1 MKNIFTFILLLI
13 SFVGFAQRAALK
25 GKITDEK
32 TGEPIPG
39 VTVFL
44 VGTTTGTVTDFDGNY
59 RIDNIEPG
67 TYTIQF
73 SFVSYDTQK
82 KENIALK
89 AGQIL
94 DINIKLKE
102 ASVEIKDI
110 SVKAKRIENTDAA
123 VITLQR
129 KSAVLANGVSA
140 SEMAQT
146 GASNAAGALRK
157 VNGVSVQGGKYVY
170 VRGLSDRYS
179 KTVLNGADIPGLDPE
194 RNTVQMDLFPTNIL
208 DNIMV
213 YKSFS
218 PDLPADF
225 TGGFIDIKTKNFPD
239 QFTFSFSA
247 KIAYNPQAN
256 LNRNFLSYQGGK
268 TDFLGF
274 DDGTRAIPVE
284 ASGNI
289 PDRYENNEQLNQIG
303 KSFNKIWFP
312 KTQMSGLNQKYTI
325 SFGNRKNIGDK
336 VLGFFAGASYAYDYN
351 FFDDGFY
358 GRYKLTD
365 KNSPV
370 LSREYET
377 EQWQLGQGN
386 AIWSLI
392 GGLAL
397 KLNQS
402 NDISLNIINNHS
414 GQKTANSSYFIDYR
428 DNEDLRQRRTL
439 EFNSRNL
446 FAVQLKGTH
455 TNERLNINWIA
466 SYALAGQNEPD
477 IRYLTNDVDVRN
489 EDTVYFVN
497 KSNYAYPRRF
507 YRNMNENNYFT
518 KVDFQMPAHFLNEN
532 SKIKFGLSNTYKY
545 RTYRQKQILFSENLA
560 NVYSDMAHYFAND
573 NIDAVNGVYI
583 QASEKDDNKNSYN
596 GILNIFA
603 AYAMFDTYIANKI
616 RLVAGAR
623 FESAY
628 METTDLLQNESAD
641 NQGVLNE
648 KNILPSVNITYS
660 VTKSMN
666 IRAAYNK
673 TLARPSFREKSGMSI
688 ENKTGDIIIG
698 NPDLKQSTIDNYDLR
713 WEQYLNSGEII
724 SIGAF
729 YKDFK
734 DPIERSFNTEAINPE
749 ITWRN
754 VKEGKMYG
762 IEAEL
767 TKKLN
772 FVSFLKNFKISTNF
786 TYVYSE
792 VSVDEKELNSK
803 RYFDPN
809 YPDKRVM
816 FEQSPFIVNGTL
828 SYKNQKGW
836 NAGLSYTFNAEKLVI
851 VNPTGVPDVYS
862 KPTHDMYFNI
872 SKSFANNLSLL
883 FEVKNII
890 DTRTVYYYSYNNQN
904 YIYNDFGVGRTFAL
918 KLSYKF

>member
-1 MKNIFTFILLLI
+1 MKNIFTIILLFI
-13 SFVGFAQRAALK
+13 SLASFAQKAALK
-25 GKITDEK
+25 GKIIDEK
-32 TGEPIPG
+32 TGEAIPG
-39 VTVFL
+39 VTVYL
-44 VGTTTGTVTDFDGNY
+44 LGTTIGSVTDFDGNY
-59 RIDNIEPG
+59 LITNINPG

-82 KENIALK
+82 KENIVLK
-89 AGQIL
+89 AGQTLSI
-94 DINIKLKE
+94 DVRLKE
-102 ASVEIKDI
+102 ASVEIEDI

-247 KIAYNPQAN
+247 KMGYNPQAN
-256 LNRNFLSYQGGK
+256 LNSNFLSYQGGK
-268 TDFLGF
+268 TDFLGL
-274 DDGTRAIPVE
+274 DDGTRALPDKAAGYIP
-284 ASGNI
+284 G
-289 PDRYENNEQLNQIG
+289 RYENNEQLNQIG
-303 KSFNKIWFP
+303 KSFNKIWLP
-312 KTQMSGLNQKYTI
+312 ETQMSGLNQKYTI

-336 VLGFFAGASYAYDYN
+336 VIGFFAGASYAYDYS

-377 EQWQLGQGN
+377 VQWQLGQGN
-386 AIWSLI
+386 AIWSII

-446 FAVQLKGTH
+446 LAVQLKGAH
-455 TNERLNINWIA
+455 TNEHLNINWIA

-489 EDTVYFVN
+489 GDTVYFVN

-507 YRNMNENNYFT
+507 YRDMNEDNYFG
-518 KVDFQMPAHFLNEN
+518 KVDFQMPAHFLSEN

-545 RTYRQKQILFSENLA
+545 RTYQQKQILFSENQA
-560 NVYSDMAHYFAND
+560 NIYSNMADYFADN
-573 NIDAVNGVYI
+573 NIDAVNGVYV
-583 QASEKDDNKNSYN
+583 QSSEKDDNKNSYK
-596 GILNIFA
+596 GMLNIFA
-603 AYAMFDTYIANKI
+603 AYAMFDTYIADKI
-616 RLVAGAR
+616 RVVAGAR
-623 FESAY
+623 FESSF
-628 METTDLLQNESAD
+628 METSDMLLNESTD
-641 NQGVLNE
+641 KKGILNE
-648 KNILPSVNITYS
+648 KNILPSVNITYA
-660 VTKSMN
+660 VRTNMN

-673 TLARPSFREKSGMSI
+673 TLARPSFREKSSMSI
-688 ENKTGDIIIG
+688 ENKTGDLIIG
-698 NPDLKQSTIDNYDLR
+698 NPDLKQSTIDNYDMR
-713 WEQYLNSGEII
+713 WETYFNPGEII
-724 SIGAF
+724 SVGAF

-734 DPIERSFNTEAINPE
+734 NPIERSFNTEAINPE

-762 IEAEL
+762 MEAEFS
-767 TKKLN
+767 KKLD
-772 FVSFLKNFKISTNF
+772 FASFLKNFKVSANF

-828 SYKNQKGW
+828 SYKNMNGW
-836 NAGLSYTFNAEKLVI
+836 KAGLSYTFNAEKLVI
-851 VNPTGVPDVYS
+851 VNPTGIPDVYS
-862 KPTHDMYFNI
+862 KPVQQLYFNI
-872 SKSFANNLSLL
+872 SKSFTNNIQLL
-883 FEVKNII
+883 IEVKNILDYRNI
-890 DTRTVYYYSYNNQN
+890 YYYSYNNQD
-904 YIYNDFGVGRTFAL
+904 YLYNDFGEGRTFSL
-918 KLSYKF
+918 KVSYKF